1 MVEGCLGELPCR
13 SWREIVRGQSDRK
26 TDRWVY
32 ACMHTHKHR
41 YMHAHM
47 HVYMNICT
55 CMHAQ
60 RLPEDD
66 VRKVFFPTLHST
78 NTSLRGLQHTRTRT
92 RAHTHTRAHAHTH
105 TRTRTHTHARTHAH
119 THTRTRTHAHTHT
132 HAQICQTKCQCTQIR
147 LALTGRER
155 EREREETRLPMG
167 SGGSERDSPLVS
179 KLPKRLTS
187 RFTAPKERVMYI

>member
-78 NTSLRGLQHTRTRT
+78 NTSLRGLQH
-92 RAHTHTRAHAHTH
+92 AHTHTRAHAH
-105 TRTRTHTHARTHAH
+105 ARTNLSDKVSMH
-119 THTRTRTHAHTHT
+119 TDTA
-132 HAQICQTKCQCTQIR
+132 C
-147 LALTGRER
+147 LDRER
-155 EREREETRLPMG
+155 EGERERRLASRWALEGRKETHL
-167 SGGSERDSPLVS
+167 SFHSSQRDSPLDS
-179 KLPKRLTS
+179 QLPKS
-187 RFTAPKERVMYI
+187 VSCIYNNHE